1 MSGGVGPTYSDIS
14 LPKEQ
19 EHELKQSQDPTSSK
33 LKKAGVLPFWQIN
46 ALAVIIVL
54 SASVMVSPGDFAFVL
69 FSFIYIYFLSK
80 FAFPTLP
87 SSKDPQAFNPQNKFL
102 RLYALLGVIIGLVL
116 PIAYIFEGI
125 IEGDKQGIKAATPHV
140 FLLASQVFM
149 DGVVFSDRFSTPI
162 RVFVPVFYNSKRI
175 FTLVEWLKNEF
186 SKEEVYGASARR
198 LYLGRM
204 LAVAN
209 LAFWSS
215 NLFGFLLLVH
225 LPAAFKKYYSAHKE
239 SKD

>member
-19 EHELKQSQDPTSSK
+19 EHELKQSQDPTCSK

-54 SASVMVSPGDFAFVL
+54 SASGMVSPGDFAFVL

-125 IEGDKQGIKAATPHV
+125 MEGDKQGIKAAAPHV
-140 FLLASQVFM
+140 FLLASQVIM
-149 DGVVFSDRFSTPI
+149 DGVVFNDRFSTPI
-162 RVFVPVFYNSKRI
+162 RLFVPVFYNSKRI

-186 SKEEVYGASARR
+186 SKEAYGASARR

-209 LAFWSS
+209 LAFWSL

>member
-33 LKKAGVLPFWQIN
+33 LKKARVLPFWQIN

-54 SASVMVSPGDFAFVL
+54 SASGMVSPGDFAFVL
-69 FSFIYIYFLSK
+69 FSYIYIYFLSK

-102 RLYALLGVIIGLVL
+102 SLYALLGVIIGLVL

-125 IEGDKQGIKAATPHV
+125 MEGDKQGIKAAAPHV

-175 FTLVEWLKNEF
+175 FTLVERLKNEF
-186 SKEEVYGASARR
+186 SKEEVYGASATR

-209 LAFWSS
+209 LAFWSL

>member
-1 MSGGVGPTYSDIS
+1 MSGGVGPTYSDVS

-33 LKKAGVLPFWQIN
+33 LKKARVLPF
-46 ALAVIIVL
+46 LADQCPG
-54 SASVMVSPGDFAFVL
+54 SHHSPI
-69 FSFIYIYFLSK
+69 S
-80 FAFPTLP
+80 
-87 SSKDPQAFNPQNKFL
+87 QWH
-102 RLYALLGVIIGLVL
+102 GLVL

-125 IEGDKQGIKAATPHV
+125 MEGNKQGIKAAAPHV
-140 FLLASQVFM
+140 FILASQVFM

-186 SKEEVYGASARR
+186 SKEEVYGTSARR

-209 LAFWSS
+209 LAFWSL

-225 LPAAFKKYYSAHKE
+225 LPASFKKYYSAHKE